1 MSEFYD
7 RLDEIIGTSDSLTE
21 IRAMV
26 RDCIFF
32 DFDGYPL
39 RVWIGQGRLH
49 TSDDNTWL
57 GCMDANGRSL
67 LQMPRISDGRDGT
80 APTYEFGILLVDT
93 PNASA
98 QEMYDAMK
106 AEQWRVNGQPLT
118 IYKALFQIGEG
129 LRPNTP
135 LEFFKDLT
143 MQSSR
148 FDEKLE
154 MDGTSVVLRY
164 RVTVVAKDGNSGRSN
179 VPGGTYSP
187 SVQRA
192 RGRQLGLAYDDKGC
206 DFIASLADRTY
217 QVP

>member
-1 MSEFYD
+1 MSDFYTL
-7 RLDEIIGTSDSLTE
+7 LDEIIGTSDSIAE

-26 RDCIFF
+26 RQCWFF

-39 RVWIGQGRLH
+39 RVWIGQGKLH
-49 TSDDNTWL
+49 TSDGNKWL
-57 GCMDANGRSL
+57 GSMDANSRSL
-67 LQMPRISDGRDGT
+67 LQTPRISDGRDGT
-80 APTYEFGILLVDT
+80 APTYEFTILLVDT
-93 PNASA
+93 PGVSA

-106 AEQWRVNGQPLT
+106 AEQWRVNGRPLT
-118 IYKALFQIGEG
+118 GYHALFQIGEG

-154 MDGTSVVLRY
+154 MDGTSVVRRY
-164 RVTVVAKDGNSGRSN
+164 SVTVVAKDGNSGRSS

-192 RGRQLGLAYDDKGC
+192 RARQFGIEFDDKAC
-206 DFIASLADRTY
+206 DFVASLADKTY
-217 QVP
+217 QIP